1 MGDVERRSD
10 MRLAW
15 KGGTMLSA
23 LLLFG
28 CQSTAPPE
36 VTPQTEADTAWEEPT
51 TTQAE
56 SRLEVQSVEL
66 NATADGEEVEV
77 MTAGPLVWTSYRDSD
92 NSLVVELPNGVPVV
106 DEDELLVEPA
116 NGLVESVEL
125 ETEGNGVR
133 PVTRIVVATR
143 EESEHAVIAEGN
155 LLRIQLSPLAEGL
168 GGGEPPAPYEAESLT
183 PPILASS
190 PALAAGTPDNPQL
203 GPPPSGVPA
212 TQLQGIDTSTADGAT
227 RVHVRGDGEFYY
239 STFNLENPARFV
251 IDLIGVVNTASQ
263 TTYEVATEP
272 VERIRV
278 AQFKPRPELVAR
290 VVVDLQQPSI
300 PTIDSASDG
309 LSLHFGADAMV
320 DTTLVADVENGFT
333 NDVAPVGDYAT
344 DTTMDAGVD
353 EAVDTVA
360 SAPHAT
366 EWTPVGVPVA
376 EPTAMPEPVMPA
388 PAMPAPMPE
397 PIQESMQMAQVEE
410 TQVDPG
416 TTWSETSWND
426 APAPVA
432 EPTPG
437 GNILYTD
444 PPPASES
451 SNQFV
456 SQTVGESEKKYEGE
470 LIDLTLKDA
479 DIKDVLRS
487 FAQLSGLNVVVQPG
501 VSGTV
506 TAELV
511 QVPWDQA
518 LEQIL
523 KINGLDFQLEG
534 NIMRIA
540 PIAQLRAEAQEQ
552 QKLLEAQSLSIPLR
566 TVIKR
571 ISYASANEVASLL
584 RSGGGASLLSQR
596 GSVVVDNRTNTLIIK
611 ELPNFIDTVIA
622 VIENLD
628 TPEPQVMIEAR
639 IVETTKRFSRSLGID
654 WSFSGIASAAT
665 GNTTG
670 LVFPNNGAIDGGVA
684 LPTGGRNAFLDVAL
698 GNVLNTF
705 RLNAALQV
713 AESEG
718 LINIISAPKIA
729 TLNNENASIQ
739 SGLQIPVQTSSNNTV
754 SVQFVN
760 ATLQLDVTPHVT
772 AEGTVLMD
780 INIQKR
786 EPQFAFQVGAANTP
800 PIATREAQTRVIVRD
815 GGTTVIGGIYEVS
828 SDGGVDRVPG
838 LSNVPILKHLFKNRR
853 QSDENDELLIF
864 ITPRVIKL

>member
-1 MGDVERRSD
+1 MI
-10 MRLAW
+10 
-15 KGGTMLSA
+15 LSA

-36 VTPQTEADTAWEEPT
+36 VTSTAEADSLGTSTVVE
-51 TTQAE
+51 AE
-56 SRLEVQSVEL
+56 RLEVRSL
-66 NATADGEEVEV
+66 DLTTTADGEEVEV
-77 MTAGPLVWTSYRDSD
+77 TTAGPLVWTSYRDSD
-92 NSLVVELPNGVPVV
+92 GRLVVELPNSVPALA
-106 DEDELLVEPA
+106 DDAMLVEPSDGVVDSVA
-116 NGLVESVEL
+116 VEV
-125 ETEGNGVR
+125 EGNGVR
-133 PVTRIVVATR
+133 PLTRIVVATR
-143 EESEHAVIAEGN
+143 EETEHAVIAEGN
-155 LLRIQLSPLAEGL
+155 LLRIQLTPLAEGL
-168 GGGEPPAPYEAESLT
+168 GGGEPPAPYEAETLT
-183 PPILASS
+183 PPVLASG
-190 PALAAGTPDNPQL
+190 PVLAAGTPDNPQL

-212 TQLQGIDTSTADGAT
+212 TQLQGIDTSSYDGST

-239 STFNLENPARFV
+239 STFKLENPARFV
-251 IDLIGVVNTASQ
+251 IDLIGVVNTATQ
-263 TTYEVATEP
+263 TTYEVSTEP

-290 VVVDLQQPSI
+290 VVVDLHQSSI
-300 PTIDSASDG
+300 PTIDSGADG
-309 LSLHFGADAMV
+309 LSLNFGTDMPA
-320 DTTLVADVENGFT
+320 TTLVADVEDGM
-333 NDVAPVGDYAT
+333 DHGAT
-344 DTTMDAGVD
+344 DSM
-353 EAVDTVA
+353 
-360 SAPHAT
+360 AT
-366 EWTPVGVPVA
+366 ETMAMDSMDSEPAEAMVAEVTEWEPVEQPVA
-376 EPTAMPEPVMPA
+376 QPVAAMPEPTPMPITPA
-388 PAMPAPMPE
+388 PEPTPIPE
-397 PIQESMQMAQVEE
+397 PVQVAQAQPV
-410 TQVDPG
+410 QPD
-416 TTWSETSWND
+416 TTWAEPTWD
-426 APAPVA
+426 APAAA
-432 EPTPG
+432 EPAQN
-437 GNILYTD
+437 NILFTD
-444 PPPASES
+444 PPPAPVA
-451 SNQFV
+451 NDGFV
-456 SQTVGESEKKYEGE
+456 SQTIGESETKYQGE

-552 QKLLEAQSLSIPLR
+552 QKLLEAQALSIPLR

-571 ISYASANEVASLL
+571 ISYASAQEVAGLL
-584 RSGGGASLLSQR
+584 RSGGGASLMSQR
-596 GSVVVDNRTNTLIIK
+596 GSVVVDARTNTLIIK

-639 IVETTKRFSRSLGID
+639 IVETTKRFSRSLGIN
-654 WSFSGIASAAT
+654 WNFGGIASAAT

-670 LVFPNNGAIDGGVA
+670 LVFPNNGTVSGGVG
-684 LPTGGRNAFLDVAL
+684 LDTGGQNGFLDVAL

-705 RLNAALQV
+705 QLNAALQV

-739 SGLQIPVQTSSNNTV
+739 SGLQIPVQTTSNNTV

-786 EPQFAFQVGAANTP
+786 EPQFAFVLPGATTP

-828 SDGGVDRVPG
+828 SDGGVDSVPG
-838 LSNVPILKHLFKNRR
+838 LANVPIIKHLFRNRR